1 MGIVGAGVAVF
12 LFGRVEKGSGTG
24 MMEGFFAALIPFV
37 AVTAAIGLVKAALL
51 ERGVLLGL
59 LLSLYPDQYPPGSSL
74 RGDTGLFGLS
84 CSLPDWG

>member
-1 MGIVGAGVAVF
+1 
-12 LFGRVEKGSGTG
+12 